1 MKFYDAF
8 DTRLNFV
15 QGKIIF
21 MRVSEI
27 MINVDCQSFVYEMVL
42 LSGTLLIFCIA
53 IMVLV
58 IS

>member
-1 MKFYDAF
+1 MKFYDKF